1 MKLRTTLLTPAVITI
16 RIIPA
21 HADKL
26 NFIGSEYDKCT
37 ADLAC
42 KAQRDIDN
50 SKTEPNWADPQG
62 GICVTVSKLYNE
74 TECERRRAIAT
85 AIQEEDRRA
94 KERLA
99 CDKNPTTIGVLF
111 CRWSL
116 W

>member
-1 MKLRTTLLTPAVITI
+1 MKLPTTLLTAAVITI

-21 HADKL
+21 HAGQL

-99 CDKNPTTIGVLF
+99 CNKNPTTIGVLF
-111 CRWSL
+111 CRWSV